1 MHRMDPPPVNCFLS
15 PEVPETRATA
25 SHRKAIERQGSPLN
39 LVTTIKGRTVPPF
52 LPPAVLLAAF
62 ARLGL
67 LFPLQEW
74 VSLHS
79 WNSHITI
86 TFRLLISAW
95 CVHYF
100 LLGTI
105 CWVLWRLLGH
115 HIQKASLFS
124 MAAFILPLSLAVSVF
139 EEMIWVA
146 IFPGLPIGL
155 PQLT

>member
-1 MHRMDPPPVNCFLS
+1 M
-15 PEVPETRATA
+15 
-25 SHRKAIERQGSPLN
+25 
-39 LVTTIKGRTVPPF
+39 VTTIKGRTVPPF
-52 LPPAVLLAAF
+52 LHPVVFVGAF
-62 ARLGL
+62 TLLGL
-67 LFPLQEW
+67 LFALQEW

-115 HIQKASLFS
+115 YIQRASLFS
-124 MAAFILPLSLAVSVF
+124 MATFILPLSLAVSVF

-146 IFPGLPIGL
+146 I
-155 PQLT
+155 